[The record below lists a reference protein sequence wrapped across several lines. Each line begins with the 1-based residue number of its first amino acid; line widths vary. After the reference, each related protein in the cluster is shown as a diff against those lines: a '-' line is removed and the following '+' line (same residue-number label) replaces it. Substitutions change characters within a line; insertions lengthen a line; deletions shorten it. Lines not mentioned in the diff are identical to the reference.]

1 MTFDMTQYLGKA
13 TEMRYTDVASTKMA
27 EAPETPEA
35 RDMAS
40 VALVGKQTE
49 SMLEFESPQVSKLLD
64 AKYETLK
71 VPFIEGTTA
80 GLEDLLIGKIAP
92 VIGDDLGKGYGFL
105 MGMPALETSTYEY
118 LSKAHLSYVQAEKH
132 LKDKDMAGLAGD
144 IAEDYSMA
152 VEGILSVDQIAS
164 LYQETVLPARQGKFV
179 GEIST
184 EDGKLDTDKA
194 IDYASDLYAAAVEK
208 DGSGRYSVHALEA
221 AKAIGY
227 VAIGA

>member
-105 MGMPALETSTYEY
+105 MGMPSLDISTY
-118 LSKAHLSYVQAEKH
+118 
-132 LKDKDMAGLAGD
+132 
-144 IAEDYSMA
+144 
-152 VEGILSVDQIAS
+152 
-164 LYQETVLPARQGKFV
+164 
-179 GEIST
+179 
-184 EDGKLDTDKA
+184 
-194 IDYASDLYAAAVEK
+194 
-208 DGSGRYSVHALEA
+208 
-221 AKAIGY
+221 
-227 VAIGA
+227 